1 MSGRKK
7 MPFSYWPILL
17 LLLIPPLL
25 LLWVWRRRG
34 RSVVL
39 PFDHGQQKSGRWLKA
54 ILNVAQS
61 LPALLLAVVIVVLA
75 GPQQFSEPKTKR
87 ALTNIEFCVDI
98 SGSMTARFGE
108 GTRYDASMKAIDE
121 FLDFREGDAFGL
133 TFFGNSVLH
142 WVPLTTDTSAIRCSP
157 PFMRPEVAPPW
168 FGGTEI
174 GKVLLACKDFLTDRE
189 EGDRMIVL
197 VSDGHSSDLRNGS
210 DEAIA
215 RKLRDNSIVV
225 YAIHISET
233 NIPDE
238 IVNITSITGGEV
250 FNPGD
255 TEGLKCVFHRID
267 QMQEAKLEKVSAE
280 TMDHFVPFC
289 VAGLVLLATSA
300 LSSFGLRY
308 TPW

>member
-1 MSGRKK
+1 
-7 MPFSYWPILL
+7 MPFTYWPILL
-17 LLLIPPLL
+17 LLLVPPLL
-25 LLWVWRRRG
+25 LVWVWRRRG

-54 ILNVAQS
+54 ILNAAQS
-61 LPALLLAVVIVVLA
+61 LPALLLAVAIVLLA

-98 SGSMTARFGE
+98 SGSMTAQFGE

-168 FGGTEI
+168 YGGTEI
-174 GKVLLACKDFLTDRE
+174 GKALLACEDVLTDRE

-197 VSDGHSSDLRNGS
+197 VSDGRSSDLYNGN
-210 DEAIA
+210 DQEIA
-215 RKLRDNSIVV
+215 RKLRDNNIVV
-225 YAIHISET
+225 YAIHISPG

-255 TEGLKCVFHRID
+255 TEALKGVFHRID

-280 TMDHFVPFC
+280 TMDHFFPFC
-289 VAGLVLLATSA
+289 VVGLVLLAASA
-300 LSSFGLRY
+300 LSSLGLRY

>member
-1 MSGRKK
+1 
-7 MPFSYWPILL
+7 MPFSYWPILF

-25 LLWVWRRRG
+25 LFWVWQRRG

-39 PFDHGQQKSGRWLKA
+39 PFDHGQQNSGRWLKA

-61 LPALLLAVVIVVLA
+61 LPALLLAVVVVLLA

-98 SGSMTARFGE
+98 SGSMTAPFGD

-121 FLDFREGDAFGL
+121 FLDFRDGDAFGL

-142 WVPLTTDTSAIRCSP
+142 WVPLTADTSAIRCSP
-157 PFMRPEVAPPW
+157 PFMRPEVAPSW

-174 GKVLLACKDFLTDRE
+174 GKALLACKDILTDRE

-197 VSDGHSSDLRNGS
+197 VSDGHSSDLSGGN

-238 IVNITSITGGEV
+238 IVNIASITGGEV

-255 TEGLKCVFHRID
+255 TEALKGIFHRID
-267 QMQEAKLEKVSAE
+267 QMQQAELEKVSAE

-289 VAGLVLLATSA
+289 AVGLALLAASVF
-300 LSSFGLRY
+300 SSFGLRY